1 MKSRRPVNSAVM
13 RRASF
18 VEMTELQ
25 PHETT
30 VTGNWLIDGTTV
42 IGDDACRR
50 IEWLV
55 DTQLERLATGSSGWE
70 TLYRDPRDGRLWERT
85 YPHGEVQGG
94 GPPQLS
100 IVSAEDVLLKYRV
113 GAA

>member
-1 MKSRRPVNSAVM
+1 M
-13 RRASF
+13 RRARF
-18 VEMTELQ
+18 VEMKELQ
-25 PHETT
+25 PHETIL
-30 VTGNWLIDGTTV
+30 TGNWLVDGTEV
-42 IGDDACRR
+42 IGDAVDRR

-55 DTQLERLATGSSGWE
+55 DSQLERLATDSSGWE

-85 YPHGEVQGG
+85 YPHGEMHGG

-100 IVSAEDVLLKYRV
+100 IVSAEDALLKYRV